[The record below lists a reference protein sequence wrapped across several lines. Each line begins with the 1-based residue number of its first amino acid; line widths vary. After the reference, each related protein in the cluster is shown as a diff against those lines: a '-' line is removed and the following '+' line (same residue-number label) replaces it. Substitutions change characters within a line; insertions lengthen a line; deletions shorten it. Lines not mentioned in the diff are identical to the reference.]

1 MVLLKTLLK
10 NEVMSYIREPFAVFF
25 SVILPIILIFVY
37 GDAFGKY
44 EYNDFLSGY
53 DMSILFNIV
62 FLIGNVGIMGLSMTI
77 IEKRISMTYKREQ
90 ILPINNFYKFI
101 LNVFSSIILTLIIT
115 IIIIIINYILFPI
128 NLKFNILYLP
138 AYLIVIFNFF
148 AIGYNIDTLN
158 ISARTAQAIGILVF
172 FICLFF
178 SGLVIPFDDTKPILG
193 TISSYSP
200 FKVALKV
207 MTSIA
212 DIEHFSSYTKD
223 FIIIIFYTLVN
234 ILFIIS
240 KKQTNHSIK

>member
-148 AIGYNIDTLN
+148 AIGYNIATLN

-193 TISSYSP
+193 TISNYSP